1 MFKLKAKVKYEFE
14 MPKQMPLYAYYCLLG
29 CELEPLRDS
38 QLDSTSERKFKHLFT
53 AVNGYPRQVYAEEVK
68 LRGFLP
74 YDADNDIYF
83 YVKCGLND
91 SEVLVTFYTQESND
105 THLLY
110 CDIDDHAGYTTHLH
124 WDEDDLDWYDLLE
137 YTKEEM

>member
-14 MPKQMPLYAYYCLLG
+14 MPKKMPLYAYYCLLG

-38 QLDSTSERKFKHLFT
+38 KLDPANERKFKHLFT
-53 AVNGYPRQVYAEEVK
+53 AVNGYPRQVDAEEVK
-68 LRGFLP
+68 YRGFFS
-74 YDADNDIYF
+74 YDVDNDIYF

-91 SEVLVTFYTQESND
+91 SEVLVTFYTQENND
-105 THLLY
+105 AHRLY
-110 CDIDDHAGYTTHLH
+110 CDIDDRAGYITHLH